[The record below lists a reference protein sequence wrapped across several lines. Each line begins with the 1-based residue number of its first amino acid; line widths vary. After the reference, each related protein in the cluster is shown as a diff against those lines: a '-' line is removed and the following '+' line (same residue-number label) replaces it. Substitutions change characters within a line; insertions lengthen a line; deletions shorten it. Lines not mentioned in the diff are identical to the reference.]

1 MTTGTVAIAV
11 EHGVTHNRVT
21 FDFTSTA
28 EGAAGDT
35 TEELFNGAIEQV
47 LFSPGS
53 GDNQPSDDW
62 DAVLTDS
69 QGADML
75 CGRGADLDNASIVV
89 LRDPFLGILVNSA
102 LTLAVTNFGNAKTGQ
117 VSVFIKM

>member
-69 QGADML
+69 QGADMP
-75 CGRGADLDNASIVV
+75 CGRGANLDNASIVV

-117 VSVFIKM
+117 VSVFIKR